1 MTKEYTKF
9 QVGQKESNGSAGL
22 EEQRSLRDSREEAAM
37 QQPLQMGQGLYRQTC
52 SEDTQDKSKDAEG
65 PRLGVSREVGKK
77 VCTCECG
84 PRCWCPGRS
93 PAQSTGHGQ
102 AGEGR
107 SIRYHYAAK
116 STAWRT
122 LEAWAGMFTGG
133 LSNFQETIMG
143 GIYGEDT

>member
-102 AGEGR
+102 AEECRGLGVLKLEV
-107 SIRYHYAAK
+107 
-116 STAWRT
+116 AW
-122 LEAWAGMFTGG
+122 GGG
-133 LSNFQETIMG
+133 LPETLRLTPALR
-143 GIYGEDT
+143 ELPV